1 MNKTGFNPGSG
12 PKITSEKVLYAII
25 LILIAVFIFNMN
37 NVYDVV
43 TKLRTGELF
52 HKIKPANDNP
62 PKNDDD
68 QNEEPVDQYQVV
80 TPVGTSKIACTDTIQ
95 SATGTKT
102 VKVYL
107 YYTDNK
113 LKSLDE
119 EVSYEGISD
128 EYTNYIYSERKKYE
142 TRKSNNIDLKG
153 YSVVTTLSGT
163 LSLETSSVVD
173 LSKTDLT
180 KIKISDIDGIGL
192 YGIYN
197 QDINELTSQYASN
210 GYGCE

>member
-1 MNKTGFNPGSG
+1 MNKTGFNQKYS
-12 PKITSEKVLYAII
+12 SEKVLYVVI
-25 LILIAVFIFNMN
+25 LALIVIFMFNMR
-37 NVYDVV
+37 NVYNFVA
-43 TKLRTGELF
+43 KLKTGEF
-52 HKIKPANDNP
+52 FQKEEVVPEKPTT
-62 PKNDDD
+62 DDD
-68 QNEEPVDQYQVV
+68 KKDEEPVVEYKVV
-80 TPVGTSKIACTDTIQ
+80 KPVGTSKVACSTKVE

-102 VKVYL
+102 TKIYL
-107 YYTDNK
+107 YYTDDQ

-142 TRKSNNIDLKG
+142 TRKSDNLELEG

-163 LSLETSSVVD
+163 LSLATSSVID

-180 KIKISDIDGIGL
+180 KVKISDIDGIGL

-197 QDINELTSQYASN
+197 QEINAATLQYAN
-210 GYGCE
+210 LGYECE